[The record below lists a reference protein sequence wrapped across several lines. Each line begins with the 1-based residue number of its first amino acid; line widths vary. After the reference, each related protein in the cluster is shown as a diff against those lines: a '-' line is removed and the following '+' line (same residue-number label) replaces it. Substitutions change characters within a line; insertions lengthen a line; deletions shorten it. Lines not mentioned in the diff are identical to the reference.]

1 VEVNGG
7 WGYSYRANYVD
18 FAYFKIGTH
27 WAKVWFAPCYCCA
40 AHWLREG
47 KVTWVLIVHVAQ
59 SMVFV
64 ICSRFAP
71 DE

>member
-1 VEVNGG
+1 MVARPPLVWCGN
-7 WGYSYRANYVD
+7 NYVD

-27 WAKVWFAPCYCCA
+27 WTKVWFGPRYCCT

-47 KVTWVLIVHVAQ
+47 KVTWVLIVPVAP
-59 SMVFV
+59 SMVLV
-64 ICSRFAP
+64 ICSRYAL